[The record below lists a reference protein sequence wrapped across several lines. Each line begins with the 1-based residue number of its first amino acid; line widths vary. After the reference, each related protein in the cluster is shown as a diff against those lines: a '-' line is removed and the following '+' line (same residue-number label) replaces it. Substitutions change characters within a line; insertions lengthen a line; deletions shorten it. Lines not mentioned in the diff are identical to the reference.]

1 MNKEFDLGISP
12 SENNNTIDPGW
23 NRAKADCLTLG
34 ELFLMAG
41 SGGGGSSNVI
51 ELCYTWLPKHEGE
64 G

>member
-1 MNKEFDLGISP
+1 MIKEFDLGMSP
-12 SENNNTIDPGW
+12 AENNNTIDPGW
-23 NRAKADCLTLG
+23 NRVKADGLTLG

-41 SGGGGSSNVI
+41 AGGGSNVI